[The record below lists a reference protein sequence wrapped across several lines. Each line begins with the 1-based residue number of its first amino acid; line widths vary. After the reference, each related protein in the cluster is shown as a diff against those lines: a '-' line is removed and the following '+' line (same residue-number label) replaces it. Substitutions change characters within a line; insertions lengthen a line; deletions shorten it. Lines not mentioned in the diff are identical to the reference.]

1 MTSFNKQKIFFFILG
16 LTVLSLCSYIIGYQI
31 GFKSWG
37 KQISI
42 SLDPALPVRGLASAE
57 EAVDRSI
64 ASVSREEYANP
75 QNLFDKAKVL
85 ESTSSDIISTDNTL
99 SAEGAIIVKKDTTAA
114 DNALPTQD
122 AIPTNNVIPTQDTIP
137 TNNII
142 PTQDT
147 IPANNV
153 IPAKAGIQNDDD
165 ILFVTGNL
173 LYTDEKGNTS
183 FVCNS
188 FSQVQFV
195 FSAFGIAI
203 RGEQVIMKLTA
214 NCKSNEDPQ
223 YIGPF
228 TLPAKKILESSIVK
242 SKFNEG
248 DSEIEFENVSLF
260 WPKSWVLIRADF
272 KKEGINDF
280 SVIAEQPETEE
291 DIFVI
296 EF

>member
-1 MTSFNKQKIFFFILG
+1 MASFDKQNFFFVILG
-16 LTVLSLCSYIIGYQI
+16 LIVLSLCSYIIGYQI

-42 SLDPALPVRGLASAE
+42 SLNPALPVRGLASAE
-57 EAVDRSI
+57 ETIGRST

-75 QNLFDKAKVL
+75 QHLFDKAKVL
-85 ESTSSDIISTDNTL
+85 ENTSSDVISSENDISVANTPITAKTDPI
-99 SAEGAIIVKKDTTAA
+99 SEE
-114 DNALPTQD
+114 
-122 AIPTNNVIPTQDTIP
+122 
-137 TNNII
+137 
-142 PTQDT
+142 
-147 IPANNV
+147 NV
-153 IPAKAGIQNDDD
+153 IPAKAGIQNDDN

-203 RGEQVIMKLTA
+203 RGEQVIMKLTT
-214 NCKSNEDPQ
+214 NCTANEDPQ

-248 DSEIEFENVSLF
+248 NSEIEFENVSLF

-272 KKEGINDF
+272 KKDGINDF